1 MNVYEAHDLGH
12 TYGTRQALQSLG
24 FAVER
29 GELLGIAGPN
39 GAGKSTLGRILAG
52 LLSGW
57 TGEAE
62 FLGRSLR
69 AWSGA
74 DLAMRIA
81 YVSQQSEIHFPF
93 RAVEVVL
100 MGRLPQQSLRFF
112 DRARDGEVAREALE
126 RVGAAA
132 LADRAF
138 AELSGGERQ
147 LVLLASALAQ
157 EPEVLVL
164 DEPTVFLDLS
174 HRLRFGRILREL
186 RERQGLTVLLV
197 THDLELA
204 AAFCDRLLLLTAGRL
219 ALDVRRDGRGRL
231 DITGKV
237 LATVFDLAPEDRTVR
252 LVYA

>member
-1 MNVYEAHDLGH
+1 MKVYEVRDLGH
-12 TYGTRQALQSLG
+12 AYGPRVALQDVG
-24 FAVER
+24 FTVER
-29 GELLGIAGPN
+29 GELLGIGGPN

-52 LLSGW
+52 LLPGW

-69 AWSGA
+69 LWSGA
-74 DLAMRIA
+74 ALATRIG
-81 YVSQQSEIHFPF
+81 YVAQQSDIPFPY

-100 MGRLPQQSLRFF
+100 MGRLPHQRAGLF
-112 DRARDGEVAREALE
+112 DRQRDAEVARESLE
-126 RVGAAA
+126 RVGAEA
-132 LADRAF
+132 LADRSF

-147 LVLLASALAQ
+147 LVVLASALAQ

-164 DEPTVFLDLS
+164 DEPTVFLDLG
-174 HRLRFGRILREL
+174 HRLRFGRVLREL

-204 AAFCDRLLLLTAGRL
+204 AAFCDRLLLLKAGWLAFDLGRDGHGRL
-219 ALDVRRDGRGRL
+219 RISGE
-231 DITGKV
+231 V
-237 LATVFDLAPEDRTVR
+237 LSSVFDLAPDAGTVR